1 VVCRFSKRCFLGSN
15 GGPLHDLGCMKRSW
29 KVNIIRE
36 CDCEPSNRIARQSL
50 DFSKPRVGLEAL
62 WLLLLVGKSVD
73 EIK

>member
-1 VVCRFSKRCFLGSN
+1 
-15 GGPLHDLGCMKRSW
+15 MKRSW